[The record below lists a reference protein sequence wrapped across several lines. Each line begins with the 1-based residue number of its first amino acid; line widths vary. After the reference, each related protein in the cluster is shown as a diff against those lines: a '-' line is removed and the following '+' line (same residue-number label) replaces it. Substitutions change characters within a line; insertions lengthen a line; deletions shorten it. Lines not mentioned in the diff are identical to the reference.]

1 MWSVDA
7 ALILELKNNM
17 SDKQIILWPVNNSVF
32 ILYPF
37 EVIKNDR
44 LRLLSGMIPITSKF
58 NKNLSISFLVITRIY
73 FDFLYFYVVCV

>member
-44 LRLLSGMIPITSKF
+44 LRLLSEMIPITSKF
-58 NKNLSISFLVITRIY
+58 KKNLSISFLVITRIY